1 MKEKSSKK
9 ESIKKDREKEED
21 ASSLVSAEP
30 QNALLG
36 IVNAYGSRKVVETAV
51 EKLARS
57 DSVLFKPRITRIYRI
72 TSPRAGGKAV
82 G

>member
-30 QNALLG
+30 QNALSG
-36 IVNAYGSRKVVETAV
+36 IVNAYGSK
-51 EKLARS
+51 KLWKQLLRS
-57 DSVLFKPRITRIYRI
+57 LRVATLFFSNP
-72 TSPRAGGKAV
+72 
-82 G
+82 